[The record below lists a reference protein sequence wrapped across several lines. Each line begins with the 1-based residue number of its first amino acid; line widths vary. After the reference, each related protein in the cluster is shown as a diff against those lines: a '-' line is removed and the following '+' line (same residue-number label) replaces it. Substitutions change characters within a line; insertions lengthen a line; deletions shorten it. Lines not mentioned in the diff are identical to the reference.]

1 MTSTARRRPA
11 PWATCLLTFA
21 AVCAA
26 TVLPARGAE
35 RGPVP
40 RSYSAG
46 AESSE
51 ARVIVKFK
59 ADSSLMRALSASG
72 AKNMLPQQAQA
83 LSARLGLTLTDGIPI
98 GARAQVVKASGL
110 TSRELADRLA
120 AQPDVEYAVVD
131 GRVHALAVVPN
142 DPLYPGNQSSATPV
156 AGQWYLRAPTSTTI
170 VDASSVLSGIDAQAA
185 WSLTTGNP
193 GVVVAVLDTGVR
205 PDHPD
210 LAGKLLPGYDF
221 VGKVSGAAD
230 PGDYGCS
237 TGPANSS
244 WHGTQTA
251 GLIGAATDNGIGMA
265 GVGRNVMLLP
275 VRVLGQ
281 CGGYDSDIQ
290 AAMLWATGLGPAPD
304 GSTNPNH
311 AKVINLSLGGPG
323 ACSASYVDAVRQL
336 TGAGV
341 VVVAAAGNDGKA
353 VGTPANC
360 PGVITVAGVRHAGTK
375 VGYSDLGP
383 EVALAAP
390 AGNCVNLSGQCL
402 FPLLTTSNSGTTT
415 PVLGAA
421 GATYT
426 GGGADASVGTSFSAP
441 LVAGTVGLMFSVNP
455 SLTPSQVRNIL
466 TGTARSFPSTSAV
479 SNLRACTSPTS
490 VAQNSE
496 CYCTTT
502 TCGAGLLDAGAAVK
516 ASRTLWVNINAAPT
530 YPLVGSPVVLS
541 SSASTSTGGASITSY
556 AWEIVGGAATFTS
569 RTDQATA
576 TLLPSAAGGV
586 SVRLTAIDTAGRS
599 AIASTTVSVS
609 GAPTASIAAVPTN
622 PIAGAA
628 VALDGST
635 SESSPG
641 GSLTISNYQWTV
653 TAGTANAS
661 LVGATN
667 TAKATL
673 QTYTAGNATVSL
685 TVTDGAN
692 QQSTTSTLITIG
704 AASGTTPSPT
714 PTSNSGGGGAM
725 QLGWLLGWL
734 ASVIGVWR
742 VTPRPR
748 RA

>member
-46 AESSE
+46 AASSE

-251 GLIGAATDNGIGMA
+251 GLIGAATNNGIGMA
-265 GVGRNVMLLP
+265 GVGRDVMLLP
-275 VRVLGQ
+275 VRVLGK
-281 CGGYDSDIQ
+281 CGGYDSDIA
-290 AAMLWATGLGPAPD
+290 AAMLWAAGLGAAPD
-304 GSTNPNH
+304 GSMNPNP
-311 AKVINLSLGGPG
+311 AKVIILSRGATGSCVPNGP
-323 ACSASYVDAVRQL
+323 ATAAQL
-336 TGAGV
+336 YIDTVAQVNAAGV
-341 VVVAAAGNDGKA
+341 VVVAAAGNDGLA
-353 VGTPANC
+353 VGLPANC
-360 PGVITVAGVRHAGTK
+360 PGVIAVAGVRHAGTK

-415 PVLGAA
+415 PA

-441 LVAGTVGLMFSVNP
+441 LVAGTVGLMFSANP
-455 SLTPSQVRNIL
+455 TLMPAQVLAALKGSARRFPA
-466 TGTARSFPSTSAV
+466 TGAAAGVT
-479 SNLRACTSPTS
+479 ACTAPSSTP
-490 VAQNSE
+490 QNSE
-496 CYCTTT
+496 CYCTLS
-502 TCGAGLLDAGAAVK
+502 TCGAGLLDAGAAV
-516 ASRTLWVNINAAPT
+516 ASVAILTANID
-530 YPLVGSPVVLS
+530 V
-541 SSASTSTGGASITSY
+541 ASTS
-556 AWEIVGGAATFTS
+556 V
-569 RTDQATA
+569 
-576 TLLPSAAGGV
+576 
-586 SVRLTAIDTAGRS
+586 
-599 AIASTTVSVS
+599 TT
-609 GAPTASIAAVPTN
+609 
-622 PIAGAA
+622 GAA
-628 VALDGST
+628 VALDGS
-635 SESSPG
+635 SSSTAAGRTITGYQWAITG
-641 GSLTISNYQWTV
+641 GSSLASFTSAT
-653 TAGTANAS
+653 NAS
-661 LVGATN
+661 T
-667 TAKATL
+667 ATL
-673 QTYTAGNATVSL
+673 QINPTGIGTVTVSL
-685 TVTDGAN
+685 TVTDGAGTDTTTTALTVN
-692 QQSTTSTLITIG
+692 APPPPPAPQSS
-704 AASGTTPSPT
+704 S
-714 PTSNSGGGGAM
+714 GGGAM